1 MLPSNTYPH
10 LTLTSH
16 RLALQCYLACIQGLD
31 GQVGKFPQ
39 LPQCLRHIARLYF
52 AEEEYE
58 KAVHFVQAEKLYYE
72 TAILG
77 K

>member
-1 MLPSNTYPH
+1 
-10 LTLTSH
+10 
-16 RLALQCYLACIQGLD
+16 
-31 GQVGKFPQ
+31 
-39 LPQCLRHIARLYF
+39 LRHIARLYF

-77 K
+77 AST